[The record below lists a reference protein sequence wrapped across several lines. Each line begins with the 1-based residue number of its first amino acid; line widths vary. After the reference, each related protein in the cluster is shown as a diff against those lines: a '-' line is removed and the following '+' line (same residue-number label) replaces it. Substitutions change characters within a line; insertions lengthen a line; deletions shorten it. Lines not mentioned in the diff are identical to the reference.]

1 MAGKFYER
9 QRNSF
14 GEQYLVV
21 TSPSFPAR
29 TLAWLLCSI
38 AIGATLVVERTS
50 FFIGP
55 LIGLIF
61 SVFNTWVW
69 SKIEIKHDLVHI
81 NSDSPNRMNRHALN
95 LNKEMKVEER
105 LDKNPFLARRI
116 GIFNDGQYAT
126 LQGMGTSRNLTPRG
140 VLVLAELQRYGA
152 TISFPGF
159 SGRANENEDIQ
170 PNLADRMHRI
180 EAFVSVFPMFFI
192 LALLIP
198 TLAGQIPWILP
209 SHYLLGF
216 IPLLVYFVFFLVFY
230 VVSFLLPKK
239 AHAKTTYE
247 GIEICLEGRLKQEVP
262 WHDIKQVLI
271 TVHPTKF
278 WFESVSVNLVTHYN
292 RTHTLV
298 NRELT
303 LVRGALDIIDLARS
317 KGIGFKV
324 VYQDTVEEEDV
335 FLDIKPQ
342 EKPLP
347 REQIT
352 PAAELNQDVVERA

>member
-81 NSDSPNRMNRHALN
+81 NSDSPNRMNRHALK

-170 PNLADRMHRI
+170 HNLTDRMHRI
-180 EAFVSVFPMFFI
+180 EAFVSAFPMFFI

-216 IPLLVYFVFFLVFY
+216 IPLQVYLVFY
-230 VVSFLLPKK
+230 VVSSLQPKK
-239 AHAKTTYE
+239 SYAITTSE
-247 GIEICLEGRLKQEVP
+247 GIEICLKGRLKQEVP
-262 WHDIKQVLI
+262 WHDIKQILI

-278 WFESVSVNLVTHYN
+278 WFGSVSVDFVTHYN

-324 VYQDTVEEEDV
+324 VYLDTVEDEDV
-335 FLDIKPQ
+335 FLDIMP
-342 EKPLP
+342 EANPLP
-347 REQIT
+347 REQIA